1 VYTVCKNA
9 QNGKEESEKEII
21 KMASSTA
28 YLRVQ
33 IAKGAIAHFSYSLDG
48 EKFIAVNESFQAETG
63 RWIGAKVGLFCTRT
77 EQTND
82 SGYGDFDWFRVEP
95 ATRD

>member
-9 QNGKEESEKEII
+9 QNGKEENEKEII
-21 KMASSTA
+21 KMGGSTA

-33 IAKGAIAHFSYSLDG
+33 ISKGAIAHFSYSLDG
-48 EKFIAVNESFQAETG
+48 EKFIAVTESFQAETG

-77 EQTND
+77 TQIND
-82 SGYGDFDWFRVEP
+82 AGYADFDWFRFE
-95 ATRD
+95 